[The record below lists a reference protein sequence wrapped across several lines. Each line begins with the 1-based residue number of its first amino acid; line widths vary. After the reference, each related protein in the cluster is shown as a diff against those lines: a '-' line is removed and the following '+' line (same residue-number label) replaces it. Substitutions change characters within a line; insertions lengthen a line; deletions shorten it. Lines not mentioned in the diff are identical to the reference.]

1 LSEYDPDSEL
11 MARVGE
17 KDPAAMREL
26 VARKLPRL
34 LALATRMLGD
44 RSEAEDVAQDA
55 FIRVWKS
62 AGRWQPG
69 AARLDTWLHRIV
81 LNLTYD
87 RLRRTRPETME
98 NPPEQADTALAP
110 DETISRNETSER
122 LRQAMA
128 RLPVRQ
134 REALVLNYY
143 QELSNVEAAA
153 TMDISVDALESLL
166 SRARRNLR
174 GMLAS
179 PPHSKELP

>member
-1 LSEYDPDSEL
+1 LTEHDPDSEL

-34 LALATRMLGD
+34 LALAARMLGD
-44 RSEAEDVAQDA
+44 RAEAEDVTQDA
-55 FIRVWKS
+55 FIRVWKH

-69 AARLDTWLHRIV
+69 AARVDTWLHRIV

-87 RLRRTRPETME
+87 RLRRMRPETRE
-98 NPPEQADTALAP
+98 DLPEQADTALAA
-110 DETISRNETSER
+110 DDAISRSETRER
-122 LRQAMA
+122 LHQAMA
-128 RLPVRQ
+128 RLPARQ

-153 TMDISVDALESLL
+153 SMDISVDALESLL

-179 PPHSKELP
+179 SRHPKELP